1 MVISCQMAR
10 AHPDRKTAKARLRG
24 AASPAF
30 LLTQVGSHAAEVFAR
45 RLKPTGLTPPHAGVL
60 RAIAASEGQS
70 QQALSRALSVVPSKL
85 VQLLD
90 ELESRGLVERR
101 NHPRDRRTYALHLT
115 RKGQEMLDEIGHVA
129 REHQNAL
136 FAALSQTERDQLASL
151 LLRVARQQRLAAGVH
166 PGFRR
171 LGRKQGGQ
179 ADVSP
184 RDLN

>member
-1 MVISCQMAR
+1 MVTSCQMAR
-10 AHPDRKTAKARLRG
+10 PHHDRKTAKAPLRG

-30 LLTQVGSHAAEVFAR
+30 LLTQVGSHAAAAFTR

-90 ELESRGLVERR
+90 ELENRGLVERR

-115 RKGQEMLDEIGHVA
+115 RKGREMLDEIGRVA

-136 FAALSQTERDQLASL
+136 FAALSELERGHLASL
-151 LLRVARQQRLAAGVH
+151 LLRVVRQQGLVFGVH

-171 LGRKQGGQ
+171 LGRKQGG
-179 ADVSP
+179 
-184 RDLN
+184 RG